1 MPPGSR
7 HSLHEANLPEPI
19 SMRVNDACRIPHEAW
34 WSAGLG
40 CARYVGVEPLFKE
53 TGCRAMRL
61 ETLYQMK

>member
-1 MPPGSR
+1 
-7 HSLHEANLPEPI
+7 
-19 SMRVNDACRIPHEAW
+19 MRVNDACRIPHEAW